1 MRNFIQLFLS
11 LRIKNLFFLS
21 LIQFLI
27 LTYLNTWANYFWPS
41 IFFITSTFFSAAAG
55 NLINDIFDYKID
67 QINRPG
73 TNKTGI
79 FSFKTNIFFYLLFT
93 FICLIPWPFVKAN
106 FFFPVLGVQVFLF
119 YYSYQLKKYPLAGNL
134 VVAILSSIAILQTIP
149 IALDR
154 TQEQFVFIWFLGFF
168 SFLSTLI
175 REIIKDIEDIE
186 GDRLQNCKTLPISV
200 GIPKTKKI
208 LNYLILL
215 LIISEIYWGLSLI
228 HFYSMVWM
236 LLVVLVFSIF
246 TWLKLFKAKIKSDY
260 TQLSKMM
267 KILML
272 LGILIVIF
280 VHFKL

>member
-1 MRNFIQLFLS
+1 MKNFIQLFLS

-21 LIQFLI
+21 LIQLLI
-27 LTYLNTWANYFWPS
+27 LNYLNTWTDFFWPS
-41 IFFITSTFFSAAAG
+41 LFFIISTFFSAAAG
-55 NLINDIFDYKID
+55 NLINDIFDFKID

-73 TNKTGI
+73 TNKTGL
-79 FSFKTNIFFYLLFT
+79 FSFKTNIFFYILFT
-93 FICLIPWPFVKAN
+93 FICLSPWPFVKPE
-106 FFFPVLGVQVFLF
+106 FFFPALAVQVFLF
-119 YYSYQLKKYPLAGNL
+119 IYSYKLKKYPLAGNL
-134 VVAILSSIAILQTIP
+134 TVAILSSIAILPTIP
-149 IALDR
+149 IAENR
-154 TQEQFVFIWFLGFF
+154 TQEQFIFIWFLGFF

-186 GDRLQNCKTLPISV
+186 GDRLENCNTLAISL
-200 GIPKTKKI
+200 GIPKTKKW
-208 LNYLILL
+208 LSYLFFV

-228 HFYSMVWM
+228 HFYSKVWM

-246 TWLKLFKAKIKSDY
+246 TWLKLYKANSKSDY
-260 TQLSKMM
+260 SRISKMM